1 MLTGDE
7 LIRQHALTSH
17 LSMPEVYSIDG
28 STTLPFT
35 IGLEISNAARDI
47 AHTKNKV
54 ASASCAPNT
63 DDYMN

>member
-7 LIRQHALTSH
+7 LFIRQHTSH

-28 STTLPFT
+28 STTLPST

-54 ASASCAPNT
+54 ASASCAPYTGN
-63 DDYMN
+63 YMN